1 VAPVK
6 CWSICQK
13 THLQNISKPWP
24 CNMQNHKKNTAK
36 TVENPT
42 WRHLAAI
49 EVRREA
55 ILGRCFYVIY
65 DHDHIPIFPRCWDTW
80 GEYLRFFLYLYCK
93 FFLPFIMVVLTL
105 NVAQLV
111 GGGYCCRSS
120 RRCRAIGY
128 LEVIAHPLTVAA
140 DGKGFT
146 WFRCLHHFSFY
157 WHILELSWIHVTMF
171 LPVLNKTRC
180 CSTAFTKSLA
190 PGIGNS
196 QQVQKIRLFIV
207 ALRRH
212 DSLGPPWS
220 SRPCHDMS
228 CISCV
233 QLRFRIRPKL
243 RDNYWNETVLWRI
256 SRRIDHIDVRGG
268 YGGFIMFQC
277 FIIDHDWLLHEGV
290 WTAWVALQL
299 VFSSTLWNVHELL
312 RLFLGHSNTRR
323 VIYLLAEPMAVSH
336 PEKISAHD
344 NGVSTWQ
351 SLHSSRHR
359 QSGIHSTSYG
369 PSLLCHHSSKWSE
382 GQWSIHWW
390 DFYNFIHP
398 L

>member
-1 VAPVK
+1 
-6 CWSICQK
+6 
-13 THLQNISKPWP
+13 
-24 CNMQNHKKNTAK
+24 
-36 TVENPT
+36 
-42 WRHLAAI
+42 
-49 EVRREA
+49 
-55 ILGRCFYVIY
+55 
-65 DHDHIPIFPRCWDTW
+65 
-80 GEYLRFFLYLYCK
+80 
-93 FFLPFIMVVLTL
+93 
-105 NVAQLV
+105 
-111 GGGYCCRSS
+111 
-120 RRCRAIGY
+120 
-128 LEVIAHPLTVAA
+128 
-140 DGKGFT
+140 
-146 WFRCLHHFSFY
+146 
-157 WHILELSWIHVTMF
+157 MF

-180 CSTAFTKSLA
+180 CSTAVTKSLA

-220 SRPCHDMS
+220 SRPRHDMS

-256 SRRIDHIDVRGG
+256 SRRIDDIDVRGG
-268 YGGFIMFQC
+268 YGGFIMFQG
-277 FIIDHDWLLHEGV
+277 FIIVHDWLLDEGV

-344 NGVSTWQ
+344 NGVRWCEHLAIFAQLQASPKWNPFHFFWAFFAMPSQLQAIRRTVVNPLMGFLQ
-351 SLHSSRHR
+351 FYTPIIRMFMDFCYGMTIPRIHTYTIPCFDRSKCETYGSLDDLCVSIARW
-359 QSGIHSTSYG
+359 SG
-369 PSLLCHHSSKWSE
+369 PAKRM
-382 GQWSIHWW
+382 
-390 DFYNFIHP
+390 
-398 L
+398 